1 MSRLVVPT
9 MGPSD
14 WRRLLANPATQ
25 WRQTKSAFEAAVAWE
40 AARTSPRGLPP
51 AVAAVLDAEP
61 HFRDASLLLGIPEHQ
76 VELAGGGH
84 ASQTDFWALL
94 GTKSGV
100 VSVAVEA
107 KAGETFDRPVAEWLA
122 DASEKSGKP
131 KRLEQL
137 CDILEIGRQD
147 AEGLSYQ
154 LMHRPVAAILEA
166 ARFQVP
172 RALFLVHAFGDNDSS
187 LEDYR
192 RWAHHLGVD
201 AASNSV
207 QRVGMRFGVDF
218 WIGWV
223 GVPPADDQTVR
234 AAV

>member
-1 MSRLVVPT
+1 

-40 AARTSPRGLPP
+40 AARGSERGIPP
-51 AVAAVLDAEP
+51 AVAATLDAEP
-61 HFRDASLLLGIPEHQ
+61 IFSGASLLLGIPEHQ
-76 VELAGGGH
+76 VELEGGGH
-84 ASQTDFWALL
+84 ASQTDFWALFA
-94 GTKSGV
+94 TKSGV

-107 KAGETFDRPVAEWLA
+107 KAGEPFDRPVAEWLA

-131 KRLEQL
+131 ARLAQL
-137 CDILEIGRQD
+137 CNILEISRQD
-147 AEGLSYQ
+147 TESLRYQ

-166 ARFQVP
+166 VRFQVP
-172 RALFLVHAFGDNDSS
+172 RALFLVHAFGDNDAS
-187 LEDYR
+187 LGDYQ
-192 RWAHHLGVD
+192 RWARYLGVEAD
-201 AASNSV
+201 AN
-207 QRVGMRFGVDF
+207 RVHHVGLRFGIDF

-223 GVPPADDQTVR
+223 GVAPADDQTVR